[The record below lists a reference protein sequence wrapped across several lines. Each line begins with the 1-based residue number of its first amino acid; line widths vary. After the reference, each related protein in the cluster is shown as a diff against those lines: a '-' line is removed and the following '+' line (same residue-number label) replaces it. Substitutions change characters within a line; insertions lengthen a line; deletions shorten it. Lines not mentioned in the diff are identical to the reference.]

1 MTIGKLLV
9 YAKTYG
15 MFNNLVTK
23 HMLMQKFKRIS
34 EGKRSIDFEKYY
46 VLLT

>member
-15 MFNNLVTK
+15 MFSTFITK
-23 HMLMQKFKRIS
+23 QMLMQKFKKLTQ
-34 EGKRSIDFEKYY
+34 GKRAIDF
-46 VLLT
+46 